1 MRCTHA
7 RPFYADQTSAA
18 SFCAALGECAAN
30 YHLSREADLILAA
43 EAAKAVPVQMDVQRS
58 LGYKRLPA
66 SEMAKIPDAPI
77 PTATELLQLP
87 DAHDERTYTASLGY
101 NCNSQAIQDQ
111 GTCGSCWAFATARS
125 YSDRLCRNSTGRYN
139 TAVSEQ
145 NILSCYR
152 SGSFY
157 TASQDGMQRITGAFN
172 YNTTWA
178 LDDGCNGGNPISA
191 LVSMMVE
198 TRVSRWADPYS
209 SSGFQT
215 DACGSYTSP
224 DSIKFGVRSGQ
235 VFKIP
240 AGANFVP
247 SHRLALFRGGT
258 TTLSLDVWSD
268 FSKYVTGVY
277 VHDTT
282 QNPETDLLGAHAVA
296 CIGWGQDTGL
306 ANGYCNAA
314 SAPAPA
320 PAFASTPA
328 SGRAE
333 PPPRTRAFAHLLL
346 PCTHRLRLHQPCTSA
361 SLCVRLCRDH
371 RKLVGHDV
379 GAGRVRPYTCWHK

>member
-1 MRCTHA
+1 
-7 RPFYADQTSAA
+7 
-18 SFCAALGECAAN
+18 
-30 YHLSREADLILAA
+30 
-43 EAAKAVPVQMDVQRS
+43 MDVQRS

-282 QNPETDLLGAHAVA
+282 QNPDTDLLGGHAVA

-314 SAPAPA
+314 PALDPAPA
-320 PAFASTPA
+320 PGPA
-328 SGRAE
+328 PHTHLR
-333 PPPRTRAFAHLLL
+333 PPLARMHT
-346 PCTHRLRLHQPCTSA
+346 RLRLHQPCTSA

-371 RKLVGHDV
+371 CKLVGHDV